1 MAATLGI
8 EAEALSNNPVEE
20 KGYTS
25 AHKIPPVIK
34 NLFQDLANIRMT
46 LLTESPQMLPLVA
59 PSLIEAEV
67 HIRQIWQSQY

>member
-1 MAATLGI
+1 MAATLGVD
-8 EAEALSNNPVEE
+8 AEALNDNSIEA
-20 KGYTS
+20 KQHTS